1 MKKVALYLILF
12 FSVNMVGSAVAV
24 SEEIPGPFGLKVGKT
39 SYDEALNILKSN
51 NWKYKEYKK
60 KQFKMIGETSPDRG
74 KNTFLLVTPKHLKG
88 VNGIR
93 LFFSRD
99 SLLDAIMI
107 NLEPKL
113 FPVVMDE
120 LDQKYKLV
128 QKKLFGESYSTDYTH
143 VLYQEGN
150 IYIEL
155 QKLSAHN
162 VRLVYVSKLL
172 YENYKDFFHKT
183 YESFRVRQRKEP
195 WMKDL

>member
-1 MKKVALYLILF
+1 MKKVAVYLMLF
-12 FSVNMVGSAVAV
+12 FSINMVGYAVAV
-24 SEEIPGPFGLKVGKT
+24 SEEIPGPFGLRVDKT
-39 SYDEALNILKSN
+39 SYEEALKILESKK
-51 NWKYKEYKK
+51 WKYEEYEK
-60 KQFKMIGETSPDRG
+60 KQFKAIRTGSPDRG
-74 KNTFLLVTPKHLKG
+74 ENTFLMVTPKKHKG
-88 VNGIR
+88 INGIR

-99 SLLDAIMI
+99 SVLDAIMI

-128 QKKLFGESYSTDYTH
+128 EKKLFGESYSTDYTH
-143 VLYQEGN
+143 VLYQKGN

-155 QKLSAHN
+155 QKLSTHN

-172 YENYKDFFHKT
+172 YENYKDFFHKA